1 MRRKRHK
8 FNTLPFKVYPI
19 SNRLKPLKVQFQHV
33 LRSNTICYFGD
44 SLAIELFL
52 EKRMLEFLA
61 NAEEPDE
68 EDAEGRG
75 C

>member
-1 MRRKRHK
+1 M
-8 FNTLPFKVYPI
+8 
-19 SNRLKPLKVQFQHV
+19 
-33 LRSNTICYFGD
+33 
-44 SLAIELFL
+44 AIELFL

-75 C
+75 CSRSTIPQHISFSN

>member
-1 MRRKRHK
+1 
-8 FNTLPFKVYPI
+8 
-19 SNRLKPLKVQFQHV
+19 
-33 LRSNTICYFGD
+33 
-44 SLAIELFL
+44 LAIELFL